1 MPIVHSLP
9 YHFVDYLTDPG
20 LRTVAG
26 RVPLKQYLS
35 LSKGN
40 AEIDALMA
48 QMRAHKITDT
58 DTNKTADQTVGS
70 TEMNLIWKGQGHPDA
85 FVKFMNFLWDNQE
98 QLEGVRGTLGQV
110 YEKYFKTN
118 TGQNPLGRMIK
129 DHYFGIDCIGF
140 VANYLRYVGLWD
152 KYYGYEIDQWDRVFT
167 KNVKSAADVQGLN
180 LMVWPASHVAL
191 VDWVHE
197 YVGSNQ
203 VRIDMCQSSA
213 GGPQCNEYVLLTD
226 TGQTFEKGY
235 KKFSIAEGRPD
246 PPVKGH
252 CYIMRWPDLH
262 YQQPP
267 RPASQSG
274 GRAASGTY

>member
-1 MPIVHSLP
+1 MHRHPEARANRSGLRPDDRLREPRRATAPISGIPRDRQFRCTSRQQPTWVAVHPSQPPRYQNAPLPVELTGDIVMQSTPLPASAEPMPIVHSLP

-40 AEIDALMA
+40 AQIDALMA
-48 QMRAHKITDT
+48 QMRANKITDT

-98 QLEGVRGTLGQV
+98 QLEGVRGTLAQV

-118 TGQNPLGRMIK
+118 TGQNPLGRMVK

-140 VANYLRYVGLWD
+140 VANYLRYVGL
-152 KYYGYEIDQWDRVFT
+152 
-167 KNVKSAADVQGLN
+167 
-180 LMVWPASHVAL
+180 
-191 VDWVHE
+191 
-197 YVGSNQ
+197 
-203 VRIDMCQSSA
+203 
-213 GGPQCNEYVLLTD
+213 
-226 TGQTFEKGY
+226 
-235 KKFSIAEGRPD
+235 
-246 PPVKGH
+246 
-252 CYIMRWPDLH
+252 
-262 YQQPP
+262 
-267 RPASQSG
+267 
-274 GRAASGTY
+274 